1 MAPNPPFPAKT
12 VPAKTAP
19 AKSAVD
25 PRDDAFI
32 REVDEE
38 YRRDEVSKLASRY
51 GRWVVLAIGIGLAA
65 LGAFLYWQAEQKR
78 RVEATSEQFSQALD
92 KVESGSTTE
101 ALPVLATV
109 AKTGNDSYR
118 ALSVLT
124 QAGIAVRGGETDKA
138 AGLFRAV
145 ADDAK
150 VAGPLRDAAK
160 LKLLRLEY
168 DKMAP
173 AEMLKQL
180 QPYLEGDNP
189 WFPVAGEMA
198 ALAHMKAGNPE
209 KAGPIF
215 LKIAGDMRAPQSV
228 RGRAE
233 QMAAV
238 LGEDVTKLASVA
250 KPVDEPAQTPAPQTP
265 APDSA
270 EKAEAAAK

>member
-1 MAPNPPFPAKT
+1 LATNPP
-12 VPAKTAP
+12 AP
-19 AKSAVD
+19 TD

-38 YRRDEVSKLASRY
+38 YRRDEVTKLARRY

-65 LGAFLYWQAEQKR
+65 LGGFLYWQAEQKR

-92 KVESGSTTE
+92 KVESGSTPE
-101 ALPVLATV
+101 ALPVLAEV
-109 AKTGNDSYR
+109 AKTGNESYR
-118 ALSVLT
+118 ALSLMT
-124 QAGIAVRGGETDKA
+124 QAGIAVRSGEADKA
-138 AGLFRAV
+138 AGLFRSV
-145 ADDAK
+145 ADDAM
-150 VAGPLRDAAK
+150 VARPLRDAAR

-168 DKMAP
+168 DKTAP

-180 QPYLEGDNP
+180 QPYLDGDNP

-198 ALAHMKAGNPE
+198 ALAHIAAGAPE

-215 LKIAGDMRAPQSV
+215 LRIARDTRAPQSV

-238 LGEDVTKLASVA
+238 LGEDVTALAVA
-250 KPVDEPAQTPAPQTP
+250 PVVAGGPVPAPAQA
-265 APDSA
+265 SA
-270 EKAEAAAK
+270 E